1 VQEPEHQHST
11 AEAMQPG
18 GSPEPMD
25 IGHGTPALGQVAE
38 LAKQLAEAQNT
49 RAGLDKQLS
58 ALCRQLGDGQSSI
71 GGDSRSGMSE
81 HMTFEQ
87 ALAAHLADTG
97 DSMMVS
103 GSSSSM

>member
-1 VQEPEHQHST
+1 
-11 AEAMQPG
+11 M
-18 GSPEPMD
+18 
-25 IGHGTPALGQVAE
+25 PALGQVAE

-58 ALCRQLGDGQSSI
+58 ALCRQMGDGQPSI
-71 GGDSRSGMSE
+71 GGESRSCVSE

-103 GSSSSM
+103 SVMVSSSSCSSMSLDLSTA

>member
-1 VQEPEHQHST
+1 MEIAHC
-11 AEAMQPG
+11 
-18 GSPEPMD
+18 
-25 IGHGTPALGQVAE
+25 TPALGQVAE

-58 ALCRQLGDGQSSI
+58 ALCRQMGDGQPSI
-71 GGDSRSGMSE
+71 GGESRSCVSE

-103 GSSSSM
+103 SVMVSSSSCSSMSLDLSTA